1 VTATPPSALLPDDV
15 LAEVAFIGLKLVLQA
30 GHKVIS
36 TSIPEIP
43 SIARASNR
51 PIHTRFEGST
61 MAFWDQ
67 LKTKTQTMNDQLRTK
82 AGQFK
87 SDWKFRAVGQ
97 GYASGL
103 SGIARDYGVTV

>member
-43 SIARASNR
+43 RSPEPATDR
-51 PIHTRFEGST
+51 ST
-61 MAFWDQ
+61 PDSKEAPW
-67 LKTKTQTMNDQLRTK
+67 R
-82 AGQFK
+82 
-87 SDWKFRAVGQ
+87 
-97 GYASGL
+97 
-103 SGIARDYGVTV
+103 SGIS